1 MSRTGGRA
9 PLTGRGQA
17 RYPDWMK
24 FSRQIPFVQRLSG
37 WLCLLALALWVALPG
52 GVMLARDGGG
62 ALVFALC
69 TGQGPI
75 LMAAGADDPAHHA
88 HHHGKGADPTADKHP
103 CPFAS
108 ASAAAVM
115 APAETIALPVALAR
129 AEALALPR
137 ARAAAASF
145 RYLRP
150 ESRGPPRL
158 S

>member
-9 PLTGRGQA
+9 LLTGRGQA

-24 FSRQIPFVQRLSG
+24 LSRQIPFVQRLSG

-62 ALVFALC
+62 MLVVALC
-69 TGQGPI
+69 TGEGPV
-75 LMAAGADDPAHHA
+75 LMEVSADNAP
-88 HHHGKGADPTADKHP
+88 HHGHGGGHGTDHGADKHP

-108 ASAAAVM
+108 ASAGAAM
-115 APAETIALPVALAR
+115 APAETTAQPVALVQ
-129 AEALALPR
+129 AEALPRPR
-137 ARAAAASF
+137 ARAKAASF